1 MEPLTKIIE
10 LNTNSLFNDLPCDD
24 VIHGLL
30 ANGYVLNI
38 TPCKYNDD
46 EYTVMIEIGDIDDS
60 FIPEPKVDNGLQYIF
75 TNQYRIMIF
84 CGENQVFYTNVVL
97 SNDEITFEYGAKN
110 DRK

>member
-10 LNTNSLFNDLPCDD
+10 LNTNSCFCDMSADD

-46 EYTVMIEIGDIDDS
+46 KYTVMIEIGEIDDS
-60 FIPEPKVDNGLQYIF
+60 FIPQPTERVN
-75 TNQYRIMIF
+75 N
-84 CGENQVFYTNVVL
+84 E
-97 SNDEITFEYGAKN
+97 
-110 DRK
+110 

>member
-1 MEPLTKIIE
+1 MELLTKVIE
-10 LNTNSLFNDLPCDD
+10 LNNNECFNDLLCDD

-60 FIPEPKVDNGLQYIF
+60 FIPQPK
-75 TNQYRIMIF
+75 TE
-84 CGENQVFYTNVVL
+84 GEL
-97 SNDEITFEYGAKN
+97 
-110 DRK
+110 